1 MTLTN
6 FIHLLVTEKNSSTAE
21 CYHQFILK
29 RNVFNWN
36 VGHTEQKKQLKHAIK
51 VTMGVSRKNQEV

>member
-21 CYHQFILK
+21 CYYQFILK

-36 VGHTEQKKQLKHAIK
+36 VGHTEQKKN
-51 VTMGVSRKNQEV
+51 S